1 MGTVIGLLILI
12 AIDWYLLRKTG
23 LHIHKFISKKYAE
36 YLQNKEKNKQAC
48 VVYHFKFEVN
58 MIPLSSSVVSGVALS
73 KIDGEIKMLLMKR
86 VKGGFWCHVAGSI
99 EQGETGIGAIVREFK
114 EETQIDVLNLYN
126 AQYLEQFYEA
136 SVNVIQL
143 IPVFVVMCPPEQVV
157 VLNEEHTEYKWCSLE
172 EALELAPF
180 PNQHAVFKHVW
191 SYFVEKPVN
200 ALYRV
205 DIS

>member
-1 MGTVIGLLILI
+1 
-12 AIDWYLLRKTG
+12 
-23 LHIHKFISKKYAE
+23 
-36 YLQNKEKNKQAC
+36 
-48 VVYHFKFEVN
+48 

-73 KIDGEIKMLLMKR
+73 KIDGEVKMLLMKR

-99 EQGETGIGAIVREFK
+99 EQGETGIDAIVREFK

-143 IPVFVVMCPPEQVV
+143 IPVFVVMCPPQQEV
-157 VLNEEHTEYKWCSLE
+157 VLNEEHTEYKWCNLE

-191 SYFVEKPVN
+191 SYFVEKSAN
-200 ALYRV
+200 ALYRIDV
-205 DIS
+205 RARSRT

>member
-1 MGTVIGLLILI
+1 
-12 AIDWYLLRKTG
+12 
-23 LHIHKFISKKYAE
+23 
-36 YLQNKEKNKQAC
+36 
-48 VVYHFKFEVN
+48 
-58 MIPLSSSVVSGVALS
+58 MIPLNSSVVSGVALS
-73 KIDGEIKMLLMKR
+73 KIDGEVKMLLMKR

-99 EQGETGIGAIVREFK
+99 EDDETGIDTIVREFK
-114 EETQIDVLNLYN
+114 EETQIEVSNLYN
-126 AQYLEQFYEA
+126 AQFLEQFYEA

-143 IPVFVVMCPPEQVV
+143 IPVFVVMCPPEQEV

-172 EALELAPF
+172 EAVELAPF

-205 DIS
+205 DVD

>member
-1 MGTVIGLLILI
+1 
-12 AIDWYLLRKTG
+12 
-23 LHIHKFISKKYAE
+23 
-36 YLQNKEKNKQAC
+36 
-48 VVYHFKFEVN
+48 
-58 MIPLSSSVVSGVALS
+58 MIPLNSSVVSGVALS
-73 KIDGEIKMLLMKR
+73 KIDGEEKILLMKR

-99 EQGETGIGAIVREFK
+99 EEEETGIDAIVREFK
-114 EETQIDVLNLYN
+114 EETQIEVSNLFN
-126 AQYLEQFYEA
+126 AQFLEQFYEA

-143 IPVFVVMCPPEQVV
+143 IPVFVVMCPPEQEV

-205 DIS
+205 GVD

>member
-1 MGTVIGLLILI
+1 
-12 AIDWYLLRKTG
+12 
-23 LHIHKFISKKYAE
+23 
-36 YLQNKEKNKQAC
+36 
-48 VVYHFKFEVN
+48 
-58 MIPLSSSVVSGVALS
+58 MIPLNTSIVSGVALS
-73 KIDGEIKMLLMKR
+73 KIDGEVKILLMKR

-99 EQGETGIGAIVREFK
+99 EEDETGIDAIIREFK
-114 EETQIDVLNLYN
+114 EETQIEVSSLYN
-126 AQYLEQFYEA
+126 AQFLEQFYEA

-143 IPVFVVMCPPEQVV
+143 IPVFVVMCSPEQEV

-205 DIS
+205 GVD

>member
-1 MGTVIGLLILI
+1 
-12 AIDWYLLRKTG
+12 
-23 LHIHKFISKKYAE
+23 
-36 YLQNKEKNKQAC
+36 
-48 VVYHFKFEVN
+48 
-58 MIPLSSSVVSGVALS
+58 VS
-73 KIDGEIKMLLMKR
+73 
-86 VKGGFWCHVAGSI
+86 
-99 EQGETGIGAIVREFK
+99 
-114 EETQIDVLNLYN
+114 NLYN
-126 AQYLEQFYEA
+126 AQFLEQFYEA

-143 IPVFVVMCPPEQVV
+143 IPVFVVMCSPEQEV

-205 DIS
+205 DVDE

>member
-1 MGTVIGLLILI
+1 
-12 AIDWYLLRKTG
+12 
-23 LHIHKFISKKYAE
+23 
-36 YLQNKEKNKQAC
+36 
-48 VVYHFKFEVN
+48 
-58 MIPLSSSVVSGVALS
+58 MIPLNTSIVSGVALS
-73 KIDGEIKMLLMKR
+73 KIDGEEKMLLMKR

-99 EQGETGIGAIVREFK
+99 EEDETGIDAIVREFK
-114 EETQIDVLNLYN
+114 EETQIEVSNLFN
-126 AQYLEQFYEA
+126 AQFLEQFYEA

-143 IPVFVVMCPPEQVV
+143 IPVFVVMCPPEQEV

-200 ALYRV
+200 VLYRV
-205 DIS
+205 DVG

>member
-1 MGTVIGLLILI
+1 
-12 AIDWYLLRKTG
+12 
-23 LHIHKFISKKYAE
+23 
-36 YLQNKEKNKQAC
+36 
-48 VVYHFKFEVN
+48 

-73 KIDGEIKMLLMKR
+73 KIDGEVKMLLMKR
-86 VKGGFWCHVAGSI
+86 VKGGFWCHIAGSI
-99 EQGETGIGAIVREFK
+99 EQGETGIDAIVREFK

-143 IPVFVVMCPPEQVV
+143 IPVFVVMCPPEQEV

-200 ALYRV
+200 TFYRV
-205 DIS
+205 DVS